1 MLGRAPGGRYGAGVA
16 LRAVLFDL
24 FDTLVDLH
32 MDRLPEVEFRGRR
45 VRSTYGALHEA
56 LRAHADV
63 DFERFGAAL
72 SALDLEL
79 RDVMHVQRVEVPTR
93 RRFALLLERLGVD
106 RPGLAES
113 LTGVHMGLLADQV
126 DYLPHHAEV
135 LSALKA
141 RGLRLGVCSNFT
153 HTPTARE
160 VLARA
165 ELLPFFD
172 AVVVSEEVGFRK
184 PRPEI
189 FRAALE
195 ALGTEAGETLHVG
208 DNLDADVAG
217 AAALGIPAAWITRRV
232 SDPVKALRSHPGAP
246 PPHRVHDLRELLPI
260 VG

>member
-1 MLGRAPGGRYGAGVA
+1 VA

-32 MDRLPEVEFRGRR
+32 MDRLPEVEVRGRR

-56 LRAHADV
+56 LRAEADV
-63 DFERFGAAL
+63 EFERFATTL
-72 SALDLEL
+72 VALDLEL
-79 RDVMHVQRVEVPTR
+79 RDVMHVERVEVPTR
-93 RRFALLLERLGVD
+93 RRFGLLLERLGLE
-106 RPGLAES
+106 RPGLAER
-113 LTGVHMGLLADQV
+113 LTEVHMGLLAEQV

-135 LSALKA
+135 LEALRG

-153 HTPTARE
+153 HTPTARV
-160 VLARA
+160 VLERA
-165 ELLPFFD
+165 KLLPLLD

-195 ALGTEAGETLHVG
+195 ALGTQPGETLHVG

-232 SDPVKALRSHPGAP
+232 ADPVKALRSHPGAP
-246 PPHRVHDLRELLPI
+246 PPHRVHDLGELLPI